1 MDKYFYITTTLP
13 YVNAKPHLGFA
24 MEIIRADV
32 VARYKRYL
40 GYKVFFNTGTD
51 EHGQKLLLGA
61 KEHNL
66 SPQAFVDQNAK
77 SFQQAIKLL
86 NISNDAFI
94 RTTDE
99 KHIKAAQRLWQ
110 IVKENGYIYKKNYK
124 MKYCVGCECEKQ
136 NSELGENG
144 KCLIHSDQDLEE
156 REEENYFFAFS
167 KFQEKLLTLYNE
179 NSKFV
184 IPDFRLLEIKSF
196 VKSGLQDFSISRL
209 KSKMSWGISVPD
221 DEEHVMYVWF
231 DALTNYISTLGWGSD
246 DESNF
251 QKFWLQAGQ
260 EREVVQYCGKDNLR
274 YQAATWQAMLMAANI
289 PISTNIIIDG
299 FILSNGQKMSKSIG
313 NVLSPFEVIEEYKSV
328 TDFPEEVLR
337 FVLTYDISNFEDSD
351 VTYESIKQSYITHLQ
366 NGLGNQVNRILK
378 LTSNNLKIED
388 VNNILKEAESKDVE
402 IEFKEYMEDFKL
414 HEAVHFIMDKQK
426 ALDEYI
432 QETAPFKLLK
442 SEVEKDLIKGK
453 EILRKCLAELL
464 SISHHLYFFMPKTAY
479 KIYELVKVNQMPEK
493 PLFGRV
499 N

>member
-1 MDKYFYITTTLP
+1 
-13 YVNAKPHLGFA
+13 
-24 MEIIRADV
+24 
-32 VARYKRYL
+32 
-40 GYKVFFNTGTD
+40 
-51 EHGQKLLLGA
+51 
-61 KEHNL
+61 
-66 SPQAFVDQNAK
+66 
-77 SFQQAIKLL
+77 
-86 NISNDAFI
+86 
-94 RTTDE
+94 
-99 KHIKAAQRLWQ
+99 
-110 IVKENGYIYKKNYK
+110 
-124 MKYCVGCECEKQ
+124 
-136 NSELGENG
+136 
-144 KCLIHSDQDLEE
+144 
-156 REEENYFFAFS
+156 
-167 KFQEKLLTLYNE
+167 
-179 NSKFV
+179 
-184 IPDFRLLEIKSF
+184 
-196 VKSGLQDFSISRL
+196 
-209 KSKMSWGISVPD
+209 
-221 DEEHVMYVWF
+221 
-231 DALTNYISTLGWGSD
+231 
-246 DESNF
+246 
-251 QKFWLQAGQ
+251 
-260 EREVVQYCGKDNLR
+260 
-274 YQAATWQAMLMAANI
+274 MAANI

-388 VNNILKEAESKDVE
+388 VNNILKEAESKEIE